1 MKYNL
6 KNPTLLFFHAD
17 WCGHCVRFMPT
28 FDKFAKN
35 INGGKLNIVKF
46 NADKDPNYIK
56 SFNVEGF
63 PTILLHVPKENKY
76 INYNGDR
83 SITDLV
89 KFVNENN
96 NIDITQF

>member
-17 WCGHCVRFMPT
+17 WCGHCVRFMPV

-46 NADKDPNYIK
+46 NADKEQSFVK
-56 SFNVEGF
+56 SFRVEGF
-63 PTILLHVPKENKY
+63 PTIMLHDPKSKRFIDY
-76 INYNGDR
+76 TGDR
-83 SITDLV
+83 SMTDLV
-89 KFVNENN
+89 KFVNENS
-96 NIDITQF
+96 NIDITV